1 MAESILK
8 DHNLKSTSSRRKVL
22 SILEES
28 DRPLA
33 AEEIYSL
40 FPANEVHLSTV
51 YRCLRSF
58 ERGGIV
64 KEETNAQKENVYSL
78 NKGDDTHVLVCVKC
92 HKRVPLKGCPYHE
105 VNERIEKETG
115 FELEDQNIEIYGICG
130 DCKKSK
136 V

>member
-58 ERGGIV
+58 EREGIV
-64 KEETNAQKENVYSL
+64 KEETNAQKEKVYSL

-136 V
+136 A

>member
-28 DRPLA
+28 DRPLT

-40 FPANEVHLSTV
+40 FPANEAYLSTV

-58 ERGGIV
+58 EREGIV

-115 FELEDQNIEIYGICG
+115 FKLEDQNIEIYGICG